1 MGESVL
7 ARARE
12 RIASGA
18 LSAAHELLTEALTT
32 MPPDPMAA
40 GPYVA
45 EAVVLQTGVLL
56 GLNEPYAARGW
67 AAYGFTAHRGL
78 YGDRDRRTL
87 HALGLL
93 AAVLTRV
100 GRHTRAAQRYQDLI
114 SAYAE
119 LEGPDSDRVLAAKAD
134 LATVEHAVGD
144 CLSARLR
151 LANVIAEY
159 QRRHGK
165 VHPVAIRMQARL
177 AAMWRD
183 CGRFDDA
190 HELLSEARRYAAL
203 LGADDPVHALLATA
217 AGAEADLKHACGGE
231 LVPPPVPRP
240 DDGWSA
246 PQDDPL
252 LPDAPLVDA
261 QPVGAHVNHAWTPR
275 QPEYATTAPAREPL
289 PHERAWAAETAWS
302 TPDAGAARWDHLTPA
317 HDGPDAPSAPG
328 FTTAYLPPYLATP
341 DFATPHFFAPEQ
353 EAPRWAQPPAPER
366 AQQRQNLVLIA
377 ACVGIVA
384 VTLLFVLLVSSVS
397 PH

>member
-1 MGESVL
+1 MPVGESVL

-12 RIASGA
+12 RIAAGS

-56 GLNEPYAARGW
+56 GLNEPHAARGW

-100 GRHTRAAQRYQDLI
+100 GRHTRAAQRYRELI
-114 SAYAE
+114 TAYAE

-159 QRRHGK
+159 QQRHGK

-217 AGAEADLKHACGGE
+217 ASAEADLKHACGGE
-231 LVPPPVPRP
+231 MVPPPVPRP
-240 DDGWSA
+240 GDGLWQ
-246 PQDDPL
+246 PEDDP
-252 LPDAPLVDA
+252 LPDAPLVE
-261 QPVGAHVNHAWTPR
+261 AHPEAHPAHAWMPR

-289 PHERAWAAETAWS
+289 PQDRAWAAEMARS
-302 TPDAGAARWDHLTPA
+302 ASDAGAARWDPLTPA
-317 HDGPDAPSAPG
+317 YDGPEESAPG
-328 FTTAYLPPYLATP
+328 FTTAHLPPYLATP

-353 EAPRWAQPPAPER
+353 EAPRWARPDAAPSP
-366 AQQRQNLVLIA
+366 RQNLVLIA

-397 PH
+397 PQ